1 MIRCTFHLNGGQM
14 STLSCPGVGF
24 FPAYSGHAGA
34 NRNNPESIAMKKKG
48 PLPPGKY
55 FIVTRSRG
63 GLRSRWHDM
72 LKELESGSNRDFW
85 FALYRDD
92 GAIDDSTFIDNVERG
107 AFRLHPA
114 GSSGISEGCITLPN
128 HSHYQILHHALLSAG
143 SLPITAEL
151 KAFGTIQVY

>member
-14 STLSCPGVGF
+14 STLSCPGIGF
-24 FPAYSGHAGA
+24 FPAYSGHAGGK
-34 NRNNPESIAMKKKG
+34 RNNPDAITLKKKG
-48 PLPPGKY
+48 PLPPGRY

-63 GLRSRWHDM
+63 GLGSRWHDM

-92 GAIDDSTFIDNVERG
+92 GAIDDLTFIGNVERG

-114 GSSGISEGCITLPN
+114 GASGISEGCNTLPN
-128 HSHYQILHHALLSAG
+128 HSHYHILHHALLSAG
-143 SLPITAEL
+143 SLFITAEL